1 MLDSALRR
9 RLWVFTTQG
18 EDLPQAT
25 NRIDLDP
32 SVRGKGV
39 GRVLVRRGVVEIA
52 ERGAAVVSVRH
63 GGR

>member
-1 MLDSALRR
+1 MRGGGGVGGGVGGESGGAGDG
-9 RLWVFTTQG
+9 LWGIVEAEG
-18 EDLPQAT
+18 
-25 NRIDLDP
+25 
-32 SVRGKGV
+32 GKGV